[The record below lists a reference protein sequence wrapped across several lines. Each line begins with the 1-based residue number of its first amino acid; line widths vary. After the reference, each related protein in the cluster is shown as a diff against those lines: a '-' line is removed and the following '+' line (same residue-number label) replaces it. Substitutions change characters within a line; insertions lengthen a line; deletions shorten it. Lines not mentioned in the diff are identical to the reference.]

1 MKKETVD
8 SEKVVERK
16 LVELVKINGGM
27 CIKLL
32 CDQLIG
38 LPDRMCLFPGHKIVF
53 VELKTTGRKPKRIQA
68 YMHNK
73 LRALGFR
80 VEVIDTVESAINF
93 VDDIVLSK

>member
-1 MKKETVD
+1 MKHID
-8 SEKVVERK
+8 SEKVVEHK

-53 VELKTTGRKPKRIQA
+53 VELKTTGQKLKRIQT

-73 LRALGFR
+73 LRTLGFR
-80 VEVIDTVESAINF
+80 VEVIDTVESVVNF
-93 VDDIVLSK
+93 IDDIVLSK